1 MDFGYLD
8 TKETSALLALMPPLT
23 DVEIII
29 RKFCN
34 PSRGD
39 AYNRMDQLVGR
50 LSAIKTIRRLRL
62 ILPYRQLAM
71 SGFYYFENLETL
83 YIDTLS
89 HEGEDG
95 KCDPESANFTDVA
108 AHNWIQQTIDFNANT
123 LESMTLYCT
132 YPKSLYLSREGLF
145 GIDIITN
152 ETEEQIA
159 HAIHCDHNKYLNRV
173 LNVVHEPLTLL

>member
-1 MDFGYLD
+1 
-8 TKETSALLALMPPLT
+8 
-23 DVEIII
+23 
-29 RKFCN
+29 
-34 PSRGD
+34 
-39 AYNRMDQLVGR
+39 
-50 LSAIKTIRRLRL
+50 
-62 ILPYRQLAM
+62 M